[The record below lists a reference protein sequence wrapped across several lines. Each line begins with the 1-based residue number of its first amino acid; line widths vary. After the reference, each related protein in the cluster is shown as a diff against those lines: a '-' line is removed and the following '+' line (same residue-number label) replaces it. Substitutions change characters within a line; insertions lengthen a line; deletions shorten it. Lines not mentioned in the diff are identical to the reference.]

1 MKNWD
6 TPKFISFEG
15 GEGSGKS
22 TQSKKLYEYLVL
34 KGIKVIHTREV
45 GGTKEAEQIRN
56 LLIHQ
61 HLYDIS
67 ELMLVMAARYEHI
80 NNLIIPALREG
91 YSVICDRFVDSTACY
106 QAGGHLTI
114 EDIFDLHNKLMRASD
129 DHRVVM
135 PDITFF
141 MDLEPQ
147 VGIKRSLQTGDVN
160 KFEEKNMSFHQEVY
174 ERFKIIASMYRD
186 RIRIINCKNKEIE
199 DIHQE
204 ILSLINGL

>member
-6 TPKFISFEG
+6 NPKFISFEG

-22 TQSKKLYEYLVL
+22 TQSKKLYEYLL
-34 KGIKVIHTREV
+34 SKGIKVIHTREV

-61 HLYDIS
+61 HLYNVS

-80 NNLIIPALREG
+80 NNLIIPALRKG
-91 YSVICDRFVDSTACY
+91 YNVICDRFVDSTACY
-106 QAGGHLTI
+106 QAGNHLTI
-114 EDIFDLHNKLMRASD
+114 EDIFELHNKLMRAWD
-129 DHRVVM
+129 DHAVVM

-141 MDLEPQ
+141 MELEPQ
-147 VGIKRSLQTGDVN
+147 IGIKRSIQTGDVN
-160 KFEEKNMSFHQEVY
+160 KFEEKNISFHQGVY
-174 ERFKIIASMYRD
+174 ERFKIIASMYTN
-186 RIRIINCKNKEIE
+186 RIKVINCKNKEIE

-204 ILSLINGL
+204 ILSLIN

>member
-1 MKNWD
+1 MIKNWNN
-6 TPKFISFEG
+6 PKFITFEG

-22 TQSKKLYEYLVL
+22 TQSRKLYEYLVL

-45 GGTKEAEQIRN
+45 GGTKEAEEIRN

-61 HLYDIS
+61 HLYHVS

-80 NNLIIPALREG
+80 NKLIVPALRDG
-91 YSVICDRFVDSTACY
+91 YTVICDRFVDSTACY
-106 QAGGHLTI
+106 QAGDNLTI

-135 PDITFF
+135 PDVTFF

-147 VGIKRSLQTGDVN
+147 IGIKRSFQTGDVN
-160 KFEEKNMSFHQEVY
+160 KFEDKNMNFHQAVY
-174 ERFKIIASMYRD
+174 ERFKLIASMYID
-186 RIRIINCKNKEIE
+186 RIKVINCRNKEIE
-199 DIHQE
+199 NIHQE
-204 ILSLINGL
+204 VLSLIN

>member
-1 MKNWD
+1 MKNWNN
-6 TPKFISFEG
+6 PKFITFEG

-22 TQSKKLYEYLVL
+22 TQSRKLYEYLVL

-45 GGTKEAEQIRN
+45 GGTKEAEEIRN

-61 HLYDIS
+61 HLYHVS

-80 NNLIIPALREG
+80 NKLIVPALRDG
-91 YSVICDRFVDSTACY
+91 YTVICDRFVDSTACY
-106 QAGGHLTI
+106 QAGDNLTI

-135 PDITFF
+135 PDLTFF

-147 VGIKRSLQTGDVN
+147 IGIKRSIQTGDVN
-160 KFEEKNMSFHQEVY
+160 KFEDKNMNFHQAVY
-174 ERFKIIASMYRD
+174 KRYKLIASMYID
-186 RIRIINCKNKEIE
+186 RIKVINCRNKEIE
-199 DIHQE
+199 NIHQE
-204 ILSLINGL
+204 VLSLIN

>member
-1 MKNWD
+1 VVKNWNN
-6 TPKFISFEG
+6 PKFITFEG

-22 TQSKKLYEYLVL
+22 TQSRKLYEYLVL

-45 GGTKEAEQIRN
+45 GGTKEAEEIRN

-61 HLYDIS
+61 HLYHVS

-80 NNLIIPALREG
+80 NKLIVPALRDG
-91 YSVICDRFVDSTACY
+91 YTVICDRFVDSTACY
-106 QAGGHLTI
+106 QAGDNLTI

-135 PDITFF
+135 PDVTFF

-147 VGIKRSLQTGDVN
+147 IGIKRSFQTGDVN
-160 KFEEKNMSFHQEVY
+160 KFEDKNMNFHQAVY
-174 ERFKIIASMYRD
+174 ERFKLIASMYID
-186 RIRIINCKNKEIE
+186 RIKVINCRNKEIE
-199 DIHQE
+199 NIHQE
-204 ILSLINGL
+204 VLSLIN